1 MFEVEV
7 TCHCDCQVRIVFAEG
22 IRRGLASGEHV
33 TRRQRLRQ
41 RTRTISV
48 DNTVTGVLGVRECSV
63 CDARMSTA
71 PAGTPRR

>member
-1 MFEVEV
+1 M
-7 TCHCDCQVRIVFAEG
+7 FAEG

-41 RTRTISV
+41 RTISV
-48 DNTVTGVLGVRECSV
+48 DNTVTRRGPESEYSV
-63 CDARMSTA
+63 CHVRMSTA